1 MVVVLIW
8 YIFGRTV
15 VNSDES
21 KDTKLNIVGTLLKHE
36 GLLRTIV
43 QWGFWGEEHRPDIA
57 KELDVNRC
65 SRIVQLGEEITSW
78 IICDI

>member
-1 MVVVLIW
+1 MHFVVLIW

-15 VNSDES
+15 VNSEES
-21 KDTKLNIVGTLLKHE
+21 NDTKLNIVGTLLKHE

-57 KELDVNRC
+57 KELYVNRC
-65 SRIVQLGEEITSW
+65 SRIVQLGKEIMILTA
-78 IICDI
+78 